1 MVTIVTAASPALALE
16 QARLRYPLASIY
28 DYDSALHG
36 LNSRARTKEKRKL
49 AAAIKREFVVGSH
62 DIVLVLRSDI
72 KADDIFG
79 EPVDANIVH
88 IRKGRSDK
96 GIKKVHIIE
105 NDDNGPRDQQ
115 DPGRIDGQ

>member
-49 AAAIKREFVVGSH
+49 AAAIKREIAVGSH

-96 GIKKVHIIE
+96 GIKKVNLSE
-105 NDDNGPRDQQ
+105 TDNDGAGNQQ
-115 DPGRIDGQ
+115 DPGHLDGR